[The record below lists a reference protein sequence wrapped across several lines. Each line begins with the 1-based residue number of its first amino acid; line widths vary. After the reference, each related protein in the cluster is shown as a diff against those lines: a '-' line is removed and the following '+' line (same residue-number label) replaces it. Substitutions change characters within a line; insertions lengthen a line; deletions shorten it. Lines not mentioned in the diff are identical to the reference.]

1 MPDLLDSGEST
12 ESSQFSRKVSAGVLI
27 FEVRDLNLKM
37 KRDPKKGK
45 SCRRANQTSHLV
57 INDGD
62 FEFEKVY
69 FRDHY
74 SIDLGS
80 FFSRQK
86 RTYSPMKRR
95 FSVC

>member
-1 MPDLLDSGEST
+1 
-12 ESSQFSRKVSAGVLI
+12 
-27 FEVRDLNLKM
+27 M

-80 FFSRQK
+80 LFFQTEADIFSNEEEIFSLLERQEEVIAQARLMDK
-86 RTYSPMKRR
+86 NN
-95 FSVC
+95 F